1 MWDLFHSIFPLISI
15 SNCRICPPTFP
26 GCGSLGLWLHPH
38 HVRKDFGKGKFEMEM
53 KMNMSNDWWNM
64 QRVRHPTTS
73 KLPLHRRVCHNF
85 SWGCGEKEKNTD
97 EYEYFVVFCI
107 SYFYE
112 SEISRL
118 WLAMAAG
125 PGPVNQP
132 SRSRSELPTSNYPSN
147 WMLCLTLMM
156 TLMNKQTKQTASA
169 ACESLSPPS
178 STHQHYAA
186 PSASSPSPSRAW
198 SRSVC
203 LLSLLATW
211 RRCLSTGKWKC
222 LLLGRWKG
230 ARCGA
235 AIAGATHKFYYHTQ
249 KLMIFHILYFEKKK
263 VHNNCPLT
271 RTSLAVCLSLFL
283 PLCLFWVTL
292 CWVAFK
298 AYAGVPRSD
307 MKW

>member
-1 MWDLFHSIFPLISI
+1 MWDLFHSIFPLIFI

-38 HVRKDFGKGKFEMEM
+38 HVHKDFEKGKFEMEM

-118 WLAMAAG
+118 WLATAAG

-169 ACESLSPPS
+169 ACESLSPLLPP
-178 STHQHYAA
+178 TNTMLLHLLRLHLHLRLGLALCVCCLCWPLDDDVCQ
-186 PSASSPSPSRAW
+186 RANE
-198 SRSVC
+198 SVC
-203 LLSLLATW
+203 CW
-211 RRCLSTGKWKC
+211 GDEKGRDVVRRLRVPLISFIT
-222 LLLGRWKG
+222 
-230 ARCGA
+230 
-235 AIAGATHKFYYHTQ
+235 THKSSWFFIFY
-249 KLMIFHILYFEKKK
+249 ILKRRKY
-263 VHNNCPLT
+263 T
-271 RTSLAVCLSLFL
+271 TTAR
-283 PLCLFWVTL
+283 
-292 CWVAFK
+292 
-298 AYAGVPRSD
+298 
-307 MKW
+307 